1 MSVNFQFVC
10 RPLTLSGDLYLFQI
24 IKAMKEIKLFWE
36 GLWDITEQDAPL
48 NIPDSGGILM
58 LIDACYTPN
67 KIGFDTDSYRLIELR
82 ETNNMYSAILN
93 GNYFQ
98 AWKNRC
104 ENRLLLKIAKIENQ
118 TERQEVLRLLVGA
131 DRENCS
137 DIILTNA
144 GYKLPLK
151 GHYANNLKESA
162 A

>member
-1 MSVNFQFVC
+1 
-10 RPLTLSGDLYLFQI
+10 
-24 IKAMKEIKLFWE
+24 MKEIKLFWE

-48 NIPDSGGILM
+48 NIPESGGILM

-67 KIGFDTDSYRLIELR
+67 KIGFDTDSYRLIELC

-93 GNYFQ
+93 SNYFLN
-98 AWKNRC
+98 WKKHC

-118 TERQEVLRLLVGA
+118 TDRQEVLRLLIG
-131 DRENCS
+131 DDH
-137 DIILTNA
+137 DIISDLVLTNA

-151 GHYANNLKESA
+151 GQYATLKESA